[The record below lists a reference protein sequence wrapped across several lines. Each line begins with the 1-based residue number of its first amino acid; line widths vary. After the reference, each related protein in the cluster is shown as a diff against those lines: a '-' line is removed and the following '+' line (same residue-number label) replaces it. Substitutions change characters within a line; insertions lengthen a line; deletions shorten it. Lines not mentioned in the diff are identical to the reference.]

1 MNDVTSAATRAGRRG
16 LVIGILLGLLLAAVV
31 IGLLLV
37 QPWAEDGTTPVEAPG
52 ITVTPPVPE
61 R

>member
-1 MNDVTSAATRAGRRG
+1 MNDVASPSTRAGRRG
-16 LVIGILLGLLLAAVV
+16 FAIGILLGLLLAAVV

-37 QPWAEDGTTPVEAPG
+37 QPWSEDGTTPVEAPG
-52 ITVTPPVPE
+52 ITVTPPVPK